1 MGLDKLAAQ
10 FFSGCK
16 TGNMRRKL
24 LAIVVL
30 LLLAIPCR
38 REQVDYDGKGVFSS
52 LPVQCGLDSR
62 AVVSGK
68 SVASVPMGGGRKGT
82 HSIRLLE
89 ARPGLTRFSFEL
101 GDYSISATES
111 QGREFSVVNAPGMWH
126 SAVKGAPSLPVSRVD
141 IALSSHS
148 SPRRFTLVSVDEFSV
163 PCSPPLPSCG
173 QVFRKEVVQE
183 CLPDPL
189 IYDGQGMYPE
199 DVLAESGSYQL
210 REVAGI
216 GVTISPFRYDFA
228 RGEMVVTRRFV
239 AELTEDA
246 CVEYGEYSDIWDF
259 RCIQASRFLNGGML
273 RGGSDGTKAGTLLYV
288 VPTAWA
294 GAIGDLVSWKR
305 NQGYEVIV
313 GRYPDDTGASNEDL
327 KSYLASLYASSGLSH
342 VVLVGDADAVPPFQ
356 EALNPNDPPRPPYP
370 IGDDDNLPQLLTD
383 IPYSHLAG
391 DDIYSDVFLSRL
403 PVVNVDDLPALS
415 GKLIG
420 YDHASDL
427 GAEWRM
433 DGVFVASADKGDTG
447 IAARKADS
455 YFIGNAYAALVS
467 GDVLSGDLASTIYE
481 RQTPMSAIGTSL
493 SGGAS
498 VMFYLGHG
506 YSNRWKWFRKKEDY
520 LSTQARQLRNGLKL
534 PFVGSFACSTGNFS
548 YTLAE
553 CLGSSLVLNSS
564 GGAIGVICATS
575 ETSWNPP
582 IYSLIQL
589 SADCVNRFG
598 TGRLTTQGGLAWSS
612 IHHGI
617 EYLQTTSDTG
627 QGNAKY
633 YSYQMHLLG
642 DCSLMSRIGG
652 GRAGACIRSMN
663 HFGEYVFSV
672 SWSDGESVPGAIV
685 HLRTADGLWSRSGCT
700 DGDGV
705 FTVKV
710 PRKDDMFFV
719 TVSDPSFGVLTETF
733 QHVELLEDEE
743 VRLGFLPAFEGTYV
757 LPELLVEREGVEWF
771 VVPGGELPSGMRLEA
786 SGKLVGAVMEPF
798 EVELVVRTGLGEAAV
813 LLVKFYVAERHEFTL
828 ELRRGWN
835 YVSSPLRALSLS
847 GHEGCI
853 AFKYREGLW
862 IGGAQVDESDFQSL
876 SGVLL
881 HASTPRLIVVV
892 GGELNEPASGARH
905 GWIFHGVAGAS
916 DSPGNSYELHRGSF
930 RRAAKHRPGVGYF
943 SFVR

>member
-1 MGLDKLAAQ
+1 MRLDKLAAH

-52 LPVQCGLDSR
+52 LPVQRGLDSR
-62 AVVSGK
+62 TDVSGK
-68 SVASVPMGGGRKGT
+68 PVASVPMGGGRKGT

-111 QGREFSVVNAPGMWH
+111 QGRKFSVVDAPGMWH

-141 IALSSHS
+141 IALSSQS
-148 SPRRFTLVSVDEFSV
+148 SPRRFTLVSVDEISV
-163 PCSPPLPSCG
+163 PCPPPLPSCG
-173 QVFRKEVVQE
+173 QVFRKEIVRE
-183 CLPDPL
+183 CPPDPL
-189 IYDGQGMYPE
+189 IYDRQGMYPE

-216 GVTISPFRYDFA
+216 GVILSPFRYDFA
-228 RGEMVVTRRFV
+228 RGEMVVTRGFV

-246 CVEYGEYSDIWDF
+246 CVEYGKTSDIWDF

-294 GAIGDLVSWKR
+294 EAIGDLVSWKR

-342 VVLVGDADAVPPFQ
+342 VVLVGDAGAVPPFQ
-356 EALNPNDPPRPPYP
+356 EAPDPNKPTAS
-370 IGDDDNLPQLLTD
+370 IESKVLTD

-403 PVVNVDDLPALS
+403 PVVNVGDLPSLS

-420 YDHASDL
+420 YDHTSDL

-433 DGVFVASADKGDTG
+433 NGIFVASADEGGTG
-447 IAARKADS
+447 IAAGKADS
-455 YFIGNAYAALVS
+455 YFVGNAYAALVS
-467 GDVLSGDLASTIYE
+467 GDVLSGSLASTIYE
-481 RQTPMSAIGTSL
+481 QQTPMHAVGTAL

-498 VMFYLGHG
+498 LMVYLGHG
-506 YSNRWKWFRKKEDY
+506 FSNRWSWLKSKENY

-548 YTLAE
+548 YNLAE

-575 ETSWNPP
+575 ETYWNPP
-582 IYSLIQL
+582 IYSLNQL

-617 EYLQTTSDTG
+617 EYLETTSDPG
-627 QGNAKY
+627 QHTPTY

-652 GRAGACIRSMN
+652 GRAGTCIRSMN
-663 HFGEYVFSV
+663 LFGEYVFSV

-685 HLRTADGLWSRSGCT
+685 HLRSADGLWSRSGCT

-719 TVSDPSFGVLTETF
+719 TVSDPSFGVLAEAF

-757 LPELLVEREGVEWF
+757 LPELLVEREGVEWC
-771 VVPGGELPSGMRLEA
+771 VVPGSELPLGVRLEA

-798 EVELVVRTGLGEAAV
+798 EVELVVRTGLGESAI
-813 LLVKFYVAERHEFTL
+813 LLVKFYVAERQEFTL

-862 IGGAQVDESDFQSL
+862 VGGAQVDESDFQSL

-881 HASTPRLIVVV
+881 YASTPRQIVVV